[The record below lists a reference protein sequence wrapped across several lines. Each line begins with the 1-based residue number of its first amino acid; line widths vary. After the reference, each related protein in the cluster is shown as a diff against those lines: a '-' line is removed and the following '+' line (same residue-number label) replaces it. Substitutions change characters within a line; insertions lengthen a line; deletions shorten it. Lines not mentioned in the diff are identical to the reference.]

1 MTAEQKIKIFAN
13 EFEVMP
19 GITIIHE
26 IDGFKPL
33 FMTSN
38 GLKLLGLSLEELV
51 ELKEKYQELFFNQIF
66 MADYLEQLKILL
78 EENTPEETYTIFHE
92 VKIGNDVHWYA
103 SSIKVFQTDLHQHP
117 THTITYA
124 VPLED
129 YQWTVKRAERL
140 QHEVEFARKNLKKF
154 SKLTSREK
162 QVLALAA
169 GGKRTAQIAD
179 QLDVSTETVNSHL
192 KSIKNKLR
200 ATTSFQLNEFAR
212 AFDLL

>member
-92 VKIGNDVHWYA
+92 VKIKNDVHWYA

-140 QHEVEFARKNLKKF
+140 QHETEFARKNFKKF
-154 SKLTSREK
+154 SKLSSREK

-179 QLDVSTETVNSHL
+179 QLDVSTETVKSHL